1 MSTVP
6 SCLIWSPYR
15 VCLVLPTVEFMTVIE
30 DVLISR
36 VEAGFHAIL
45 HNLAGSGRALEFLH
59 LEGWRGHG
67 WVKLG
72 QELPRK
78 WLQAILGLRKHCSN
92 GKKERH

>member
-1 MSTVP
+1 
-6 SCLIWSPYR
+6 
-15 VCLVLPTVEFMTVIE
+15 MTVIE

-92 GKKERH
+92 RKKERH